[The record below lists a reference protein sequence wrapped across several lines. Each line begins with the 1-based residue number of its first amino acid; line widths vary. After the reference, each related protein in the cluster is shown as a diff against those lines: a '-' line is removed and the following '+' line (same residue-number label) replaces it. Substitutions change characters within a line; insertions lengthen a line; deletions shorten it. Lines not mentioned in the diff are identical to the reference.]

1 MKDSLDYSRK
11 LIKEAGFKDLKVVN
25 FSKFTLT
32 FLALISVCCMAWIV
46 KVTQRTT
53 DSRPFDMILMSV

>member
-11 LIKEAGFKDLKVVN
+11 LIKEAGFKDLKVVI
-25 FSKFTLT
+25 FFKFTLA

-46 KVTQRTT
+46 KVTLKE
-53 DSRPFDMILMSV
+53 RPTLVHLI